1 VRRLEKEEAT
11 SRFRKWRKSFEKT
24 RILSSIVMLLLSIAV
39 LQLSCQVSTIR
50 QEIELQKAV
59 NKVLLQKIELTIGT
73 IDQIE
78 LRG

>member
-1 VRRLEKEEAT
+1 
-11 SRFRKWRKSFEKT
+11 
-24 RILSSIVMLLLSIAV
+24 MLLLSIAV